1 MVGPLTLYQKALAL
15 FIQIQKE
22 RWVSWSLSESVLMGE
37 FDISFAIKR
46 RESPGLLSGEPGM
59 GKTAFCPSP
68 GYWSLQ
74 MVSNGG
80 EESSVSYKGDRVNAK
95 FRSPGMVTL
104 DDHHHH

>member
-1 MVGPLTLYQKALAL
+1 MA
-15 FIQIQKE
+15 
-22 RWVSWSLSESVLMGE
+22 E
-37 FDISFAIKR
+37 FDINFAIKW

-59 GKTAFCPSP
+59 GKTAFCLSP
-68 GYWSLQ
+68 GYWSIQ

-95 FRSPGMVTL
+95 FRGPGMVTL